1 CSITNCLITTKDHM
15 SIQINIGEINEK
27 GRFTNTY
34 TTYAL
39 CGFIHC
45 SRESVD
51 SLRLE
56 Y

>member
-1 CSITNCLITTKDHM
+1 M
-15 SIQINIGEINEK
+15 FIQINIREVNEK

-39 CGFIHC
+39 CDFICC

-51 SLRLE
+51 SLNRLATKGGFLKNI
-56 Y
+56 